1 MADGLSGATPKDI
14 LAQNGLVPSGG
25 NLDNGGLCLPQSLMG
40 DQRALAIPS
49 FKFPVILRYEAASA
63 SLILERNVYT
73 AGTFGISQDPSDL
86 GWASTSAT
94 ADITTFDKNGI
105 LNQKCA
111 WYSDSLLLFPEVGLQ
126 QGAEIVQGASAAL
139 SRNVGTGNGDSAEV
153 LPTSIV
159 LANFDQ
165 FTDQIVQAFFSNTQV
180 YYKGESETC
189 KYIAGVGSL
198 QPSAFGLGSS
208 GIPTNAN
215 PIDGT
220 SAKLKHAVVAWP
232 TGVNTKS
239 LLVSFETQNAFAVQ
253 FDATAAA
260 NAGIADN
267 SFVFVT
273 MRAVLQGPGYD
284 LSSGRRTVSGGDPD
298 ADIMSLRA
306 QLAAIQSQLGMR

>member
-25 NLDNGGLCLPQSLMG
+25 NLDNGGLCLPPSLMG

-49 FKFPVILRYEAASA
+49 FKFPVILRYVAAA
-63 SLILERNVYT
+63 GALILERNT
-73 AGTFGISQDPSDL
+73 ITQGTFGISQDPSDS
-86 GWASTSAT
+86 GWSNTSAT
-94 ADITTFDKNGI
+94 ADQTTFDKNGI
-105 LNQKCA
+105 VNQKCA

-126 QGAEIVQGASAAL
+126 QGATIVQGSSASLTRAA
-139 SRNVGTGNGDSAEV
+139 NVGSGDTAEV
-153 LPTSIV
+153 PPTSIV

-165 FTDQIVQAFFSNTQV
+165 FTDQIVQAYFSNTQV

-253 FDATAAA
+253 FDATAAT
-260 NAGIADN
+260 NAGVDDGD
-267 SFVFVT
+267 FVYIT
-273 MRAVLQGPGYD
+273 MRGVLQGPGYD